1 MDEVAEALEQRT
13 KVFAIKVL
21 DYVDSMPR
29 TIAAET
35 LARQLVRA
43 GTGVAGNYRAA
54 CRSRSH
60 AEFTARTGVVLE
72 ESDEAELWLNISEE
86 KNWGAAE
93 LRRWLLDESRQ
104 LRAIFSAAYRTARNK
119 ERQRCQR

>member
-1 MDEVAEALEQRT
+1 VDEVAEALKQRT

-72 ESDEAELWLNISEE
+72 ESDEAELWLNLSDE

-104 LRAIFSAAYRTARNK
+104 LRAIFSAAYLTARNK